1 MGKIIFVCLF
11 VLTKLISSEIDVSN
25 STILQNKCLS
35 CHKSGQIPDELIYRR
50 YLMVYST
57 QERME
62 NAIFVYMKNP
72 NKKNSVMHHPFF
84 FKFPM
89 KKKSNLD
96 DETLRKMINAY
107 LVKFDIK
114 SKFIEMDK

>member
-1 MGKIIFVCLF
+1 MGKIILLVFLVFAELM
-11 VLTKLISSEIDVSN
+11 SSETDVSN
-25 STILQNKCLS
+25 SEILQNKCLS
-35 CHKSGQIPDELIYRR
+35 CHLSQQIPDELIYRR

-57 QERME
+57 HEHMI

-72 NKKNSVMHHPFF
+72 DKKNSVMHHPFF

-96 DETLRKMINAY
+96 DTTLRNMIQAY
-107 LVKFDIK
+107 LMRFDVKNKFTDI
-114 SKFIEMDK
+114 D